1 VRDGEIA
8 DPTGRPLEI
17 EPLIA
22 RLAERSAR
30 IGVIGLGY
38 MTLPLVRR
46 LAEQGFAVLGFDID
60 PDKVERLNR
69 GGSYIRHIA
78 AESTP
83 RCAARGGLR
92 RRPISPA
99 RRARSQLCRAHNR
112 GACAAFAA
120 GTADRPR
127 VDNLPGYDPRRDAA
141 YPGAIGA
148 ALGAGI
154 SSLLI
159 HRNGRTRGTP
169 HSASPIS
176 RRCWA
181 ATGPKRCASP
191 ARFTMPSPT
200 RPCRSVR
207 STPPKR
213 WS

>member
-1 VRDGEIA
+1 MRDGEIA

-99 RRARSQLCRAHNR
+99 RRARRQHSVRADAAHPAARARSQLCRVHNR
-112 GACAAFAA
+112 GAYAAFAA
-120 GTADRPR
+120 GAADGPR
-127 VDNLPGYDPRRDAA
+127 IDNLPGYDPRRDAA
-141 YPGAIGA
+141 YPGA
-148 ALGAGI
+148 LGAGI

-159 HRNGRTRGTP
+159 RRNGRTRGTP

-176 RRCWA
+176 RRWWA
-181 ATGPKRCASP
+181 ASGPGTRSK
-191 ARFTMPSPT
+191 ARA
-200 RPCRSVR
+200 C
-207 STPPKR
+207 
-213 WS
+213 